1 MEGAACHG
9 EAVARE
15 LLPVEIH
22 IAVHGDI
29 VHPEFV
35 TVDIDIAVDGRT
47 LDVGIALHHH
57 IAVDGNLALSLQTV
71 SCNATLKVNPFRIP
85 DAGDVEILRRINIV
99 LDALARIGGLGAVEI
114 LYAGVFPQV
123 YIAVDAEF
131 GGVAVED
138 IVVLVV
144 EIDGLLEAVLEIA
157 VECVCV
163 EQVALAVHGSSVNQF
178 ETLCGV
184 VPHLHIRAV
193 VVVAVEQSYE
203 HAAVGIEV
211 AVNHGVALRRRE
223 EIDFRPVVVPAFG
236 QRSSVYV
243 DGFCV
248 PRQRGLRCARL
259 HFVVHPVAQDGIVLP
274 HHAIGDYPSALIPH
288 ILPGNCCGVTAVR
301 AGFLERHIDHIV
313 SAFARV
319 EIGDHF
325 SCAVQEIGKRG
336 LRDIYVPVCLLR
348 DYGGDRRLQAEDI
361 VEDLFELLRRLVRTR
376 DDGA

>member
-29 VHPEFV
+29 VHAEFV

-71 SCNATLKVNPFRIP
+71 SHNATLKVNPFRIP

-123 YIAVDAEF
+123 HIAVDAEF
-131 GGVAVED
+131 GDVAVED
-138 IVVLVV
+138 IVFLVV
-144 EIDGLLEAVLEIA
+144 EKDGLTEAVLEIDA
-157 VECVCV
+157 ELAA
-163 EQVALAVHGSSVNQF
+163 EQVALAVHVSSFNQV
-178 ETLCGV
+178 ETLGGV
-184 VPHLHIRAV
+184 VPHLHICAV

-236 QRSSVYV
+236 QRSSVDV

-248 PRQRGLRCARL
+248 PHQRGLRCARL
-259 HFVVHPVAQDGIVLP
+259 HFAVHLVAQDGIVLP

-301 AGFLERHIDHIV
+301 AGFLERHVDHIV